1 MPSESLLSWLESRR
15 GLCDMTVREI
25 PWQKSGEWR
34 YCEGALQHSSGGFF
48 SIVGVVASS
57 GGRSTLRQPLINQ
70 PEVGIL
76 GFLLQRRGDEPHLL
90 IQAKPEP
97 GNIGLVQAAPSVQA
111 TRSNYKRLHHGKPTP
126 FLHFFTGDPAATV
139 RADSLQSEQ
148 GTRFLGKYNRNIT
161 VELPAGLE
169 LDLGHDPVYR
179 WAPVR
184 EVCAL
189 LVSDFQINTD
199 ARSVLASS
207 DWSALAG
214 GDGPFS
220 RCRGQ
225 GGFGEALLRSWNAGP
240 EAEQTTDAEILQ
252 RLEQLRAA
260 HPFTVAT
267 VPLDDQ
273 VDWLDGSEP
282 RLLGPAGSFDVR
294 QVAVSSSEREVRAW
308 DQPIVAQEREGTA
321 VLLAREFDGVLHLLF
336 RCRAEIGFKEGFQ
349 YGPALQ
355 DAGGAPSPVPELDAE
370 EELLEALH
378 RRATP
383 VLSNLHSDEGGRFYR
398 SVARYSVAL
407 LDAADAP
414 PVSPS
419 LSWMTL
425 AQIERLVKRQG
436 VFSNEARSLIS
447 MLLAYL

>member
-1 MPSESLLSWLESRR
+1 MPSESLLSWLEGRR

-25 PWQKSGEWR
+25 PWQQSGEWR
-34 YCEGALQHSSGGFF
+34 YRDGALQHNSGGFF
-48 SIVGVVASS
+48 SIVGVEATA
-57 GGRSTLRQPLINQ
+57 GGRTTLRQPLINQ

-76 GFLLQRRGDEPHLL
+76 GFLLQRRGGEPHLL

-97 GNIGLVQAAPSVQA
+97 GNIGLAQAAPSVQA

-126 FLHFFTGDPAATV
+126 FLQYFTGDPAATL

-148 GTRFLGKYNRNIT
+148 GTRFLGKYNRNMT
-161 VELPAGLE
+161 VELPGDLE
-169 LDLGHDPVYR
+169 LDLDDVYR

-214 GDGPFS
+214 GEGPFG
-220 RCRGQ
+220 RCRGE
-225 GGFGEALLRSWNAGP
+225 GGFGEALLRSYASGP
-240 EAEQTTDAEILQ
+240 EQEHSSDALILQ
-252 RLEQLRAA
+252 RLEALRAA
-260 HPFTVAT
+260 HPFAVAT

-273 VDWLDGSEP
+273 VDWLEGRQL

-294 QVAVSSSEREVRAW
+294 QVAVSSSEREVRSW

-378 RRATP
+378 RRSTP

-398 SVARYSVAL
+398 SVARYTIAL
-407 LDAADAP
+407 LDSAEAP
-414 PVSPS
+414 PQSPS

>member
-1 MPSESLLSWLESRR
+1 MPSESLLSWLEGRR
-15 GLCDMTVREI
+15 GLCDMTVQEI
-25 PWQKSGEWR
+25 PWQHSGEWR
-34 YCEGALQHSSGGFF
+34 YREGALQHKSGGFF
-48 SIVGVVASS
+48 SIVGVEATA
-57 GGRSTLRQPLINQ
+57 GGRPTLRQPLINQ

-76 GFLLQRRGDEPHLL
+76 GFLLQHRGGEPHLL

-97 GNIGLVQAAPSVQA
+97 GNIGLSQAAPSVQA
-111 TRSNYKRLHHGKPTP
+111 TRSNYKRLHHGKPTA
-126 FLHFFTGDPAATV
+126 FLQYFTGDPAATV

-148 GTRFLGKYNRNIT
+148 GTRFLGKYNRNMT
-161 VELPAGLE
+161 VELPAALE
-169 LDLGHDPVYR
+169 LDLDDAVYR

-214 GDGPFS
+214 GDAPFS

-225 GGFGEALLRSWNAGP
+225 GGFGEALLRSYGAGP
-240 EAEQTTDAEILQ
+240 AAEQASDGEILQ

-260 HPFTVAT
+260 HPFAVAT

-273 VDWLDGSEP
+273 VDWLEGRQP

-294 QVAVSSSEREVRAW
+294 QVAVSSSEREVHSW

-321 VLLAREFDGVLHLLF
+321 VLLAREFGGVLHLLF
-336 RCRAEIGFKEGFQ
+336 RGRAEIGFREGFQ

-370 EELLEALH
+370 ERLLEAIH

-398 SVARYSVAL
+398 SVARYSIAL
-407 LDAADAP
+407 LDPADEL

-425 AQIERLVKRQG
+425 AQIARLVKRQG